1 MTEQKKEKEIKTEFL
16 EIMFAWT
23 KGDSYPDIYTMLV
36 IWLSKHKNEIRTK
49 DEVTEILQR
58 MDSDGIK
65 EIVEDVLVGM
75 KYFKL
80 RKEILN

>member
-1 MTEQKKEKEIKTEFL
+1 MPDKEIKTKFL
-16 EIMFAWT
+16 EIIFAWT

-36 IWLSKHKNEIRTK
+36 LWLITYKDEIKTK
-49 DEVTEILQR
+49 DEVEDILQR
-58 MDSDGIK
+58 MDSDELK

-80 RKEILN
+80 RKEILS

>member
-1 MTEQKKEKEIKTEFL
+1 MVDKEIKTKFL
-16 EIMFAWT
+16 EIIFAWT

-36 IWLSKHKNEIRTK
+36 LWLLTYKDEIKTK

-58 MDSDGIK
+58 MDSDELK

-80 RKEILN
+80 RKEILINR

>member
-1 MTEQKKEKEIKTEFL
+1 MVDKEIKTKFL
-16 EIMFAWT
+16 EIIFAWT

-36 IWLSKHKNEIRTK
+36 LWLLTYKDEIKTK

-58 MDSDGIK
+58 MESDELK

-80 RKEILN
+80 RKEILINC

>member
-1 MTEQKKEKEIKTEFL
+1 MVDKEIKTKFL
-16 EIMFAWT
+16 EIIFAWT

-36 IWLSKHKNEIRTK
+36 LWLLTYKDEIKTK

-58 MDSDGIK
+58 MESDELK

-80 RKEILN
+80 RKEILINR

>member
-1 MTEQKKEKEIKTEFL
+1 MSDKEIKTKFL
-16 EIMFAWT
+16 EIIFAWT

-36 IWLSKHKNEIRTK
+36 LWLLTYKDEIKTK
-49 DEVTEILQR
+49 DEVEDILQR
-58 MDSDGIK
+58 MDSDELK

-80 RKEILN
+80 RKEILS